1 MSIKRFCKL
10 CIQLLASIYVCSGFS
25 IAQELSYEIAPWYQ
39 WKKAATVLTYDDWSV
54 DHPLIA
60 IPELNKRNM
69 KGTFFVNGWAFEML
83 AQDIIEASS
92 QGHEIGN
99 HTEKH
104 VNLLNEGPAV
114 FDQEIVKFQQ
124 RLSEALPND
133 NCETFSYPFGAGAGD
148 DLLSLQIQ
156 SLLRSTHIGARAVID
171 QVWGYDFGG
180 SDYYKLPALVIRDV
194 TTVEIVVSWNEEAIQ
209 RGGLAVIMY
218 HKVDGSNG
226 NLTVTRE
233 MYEAQ
238 LDAINQMRDRIWLA
252 TFKNM
257 IKYHKEANSATLSL
271 IAQKDNAWE
280 LNLTDRLD
288 DKVYTHPLSIKVKEP
303 ENFEVNY
310 VIQGERLLDFN
321 RDQGEI
327 YFEAIPDSGVIIM
340 SNELVSGVRQGQSIS
355 FDPIENKK
363 TIDQPFQISAS
374 ASSGLPVQF
383 SITEG
388 PATLDGNTIIL
399 TGKSGTVTVKA
410 SQPGNLQFTPAP
422 DLFRSFEVVK
432 VNQSI
437 TFDVINDKKVNDPPF
452 EIKANASSGLP
463 VSLEVV
469 SGPAS
474 LNGNMLTLQ
483 GDTGTV
489 VIRATQAGNDSYRP
503 ALDAVQTFN
512 VQRLNQIITMDSI
525 PEQNILSTPFVINA
539 SSSSELPVAL
549 EIVSG
554 PATLK
559 NDTCILEG
567 IGGIVTIR
575 ASQSGNE
582 IFQPAE
588 DVVRSFE
595 VQRFN
600 QEISFNPIEDKQ
612 TLDDPFTID
621 ANASSGLP
629 VTLSILE
636 GPAYLVNDTIFL
648 TRASGQVN
656 IIAEQ
661 AGNEIYDP
669 AEPVTISF
677 LVDKT
682 SQEITFDPIPNQ
694 LIQNDSVV
702 LYASASSGLPVNY
715 KMVSGPAF
723 IRDSVV
729 FYTGFEG
736 KVVVQAVQD
745 GDSTY
750 QAATPV
756 ERSFLVGKT
765 LTVNNAN
772 LIDSDHSLRIY
783 PNPASNLL
791 NLSWDQHPYPLDQFE
806 ILTLEGKLLLAGDI
820 PKGKSQT
827 TLSLDCLP
835 MGTYLLQITDINSSK
850 YVKLFVKP

>member
-1 MSIKRFCKL
+1 MSIKRLCKL
-10 CIQLLASIYVCSGFS
+10 CIPLLASMYLCSGFS
-25 IAQELSYEIAPWYQ
+25 IAQEISYEIAPWYQ

-54 DHPLIA
+54 DHPIIA

-92 QGHEIGN
+92 QGHEIAN
-99 HTEKH
+99 HTETH
-104 VNLLNEGPAV
+104 PNLLNEGPAV
-114 FDQEIVKFQQ
+114 FNQEIVKFQQ
-124 RLSEALPND
+124 RLSDALPND

-194 TTVEIVVSWNEEAIQ
+194 TTVEKVVSWNEEAIQ

-218 HKVDGSNG
+218 HKVDGSDG
-226 NLTVTRE
+226 DLTVTQQI
-233 MYEAQ
+233 YEAQ

-252 TFKNM
+252 RFKDM
-257 IKYHKEANSATLSL
+257 IKYHKEANAATLSL
-271 IAQKDNAWE
+271 ISQKDNVWE
-280 LNLTDRLD
+280 LKLSDGLD
-288 DKVYTHPLSIKVKEP
+288 DQVYTHPLSIKVKEP

-310 VIQGERLLDFN
+310 LIQGERLLDFN
-321 RDQGEI
+321 KDQGEI

-340 SNELVSGVRQGQSIS
+340 SNDWVAGVRQGQSIS

-363 TIDQPFQISAS
+363 TIDQPFQMNAT

-388 PATLDGNTIIL
+388 PATLDGNTVIL
-399 TGKSGTVTVKA
+399 TGKSGTVTVRA
-410 SQPGNLQFTPAP
+410 SQTGNLQFAPAP
-422 DLFRSFEVVK
+422 DLFRSFEVAK

-437 TFDVINDKKVNDPPF
+437 SFNIINDKKVNDPPF
-452 EIKANASSGLP
+452 EIEANASSGLP
-463 VSLEVV
+463 VSLKVL

-474 LNGNMLTLQ
+474 LNGNILTLQ

-489 VIRATQAGNDSYRP
+489 VIRAAQLGNDSYRP
-503 ALDAVQTFN
+503 ALDVVQQFD
-512 VQRLNQIITMDSI
+512 VQRLTQSIIVDSI
-525 PEQNILSTPFVINA
+525 PDQNILSTPFVINVE
-539 SSSSELPVAL
+539 SSSELPVAL

-554 PATLK
+554 PATLQ

-567 IGGIVTIR
+567 IGGIVKIR
-575 ASQSGNE
+575 ASQGGNE

-588 DVVRSFE
+588 DVIKTFE
-595 VQRFN
+595 VQKFN
-600 QEISFNPIEDKQ
+600 QEINFTPIENKI
-612 TLDDPFTID
+612 TLDDPFRIE

-629 VTLSILE
+629 VALSVQE
-636 GPAYLVNDTIFL
+636 GPVYLVNDTIFL
-648 TRASGQVN
+648 TKASGQVN

-669 AEPVTISF
+669 AESVTISF

-694 LIQNDSVV
+694 LIQNDSLV
-702 LYASASSGLPVNY
+702 LYASASSGLSVNY

-736 KVVVQAVQD
+736 TVVIQAIQD

-756 ERSFLVGKT
+756 ERSFVVSKII
-765 LTVNNAN
+765 TVSNENF
-772 LIDSDHSLRIY
+772 IDSDHSLRVY

-791 NLSWDQHPYPLDQFE
+791 NLSWDQHPYPLKQYE
-806 ILTLEGKLLLAGDI
+806 ILTLEGKSVLKGDI
-820 PKGKSQT
+820 PTGKQNTSI
-827 TLSLDCLP
+827 SLDP
-835 MGTYLLQITDINSSK
+835 VHAGIYLLRMTNVNSGK
-850 YVKLFVKP
+850 FVKLFIRQ